1 MPLRSPPFNGPSF
14 MPYRIWITL
23 LWVGSIAAVVGCSGK
38 APPAEAPPTV
48 PATTATPAVGTT
60 PAVAAP
66 TATVPAVTTPPAV
79 ANTVD
84 PSKPETKWIGT
95 IPYDVFY
102 DQPLTVAND
111 ATAVNGGGSEKP
123 ATPTGPDVA
132 MVKPTEGGTTPA
144 EKPPAAAGSKTDWAK
159 VMPLETALEAVK
171 VARSE
176 VNANLQGIPKFGMGI
191 DSIKMNSA
199 LIGMLA
205 MIVAEHPEAANW
217 KDKAKFIRDL
227 CYKIQSTASGKG
239 SGPFKATQ
247 EVFEQITGMLD
258 GGKPPEMES
267 KDSVPYVEVAD
278 RADMM
283 KIIDKSMNDLKS
295 NIGDAK
301 RMKERA
307 SEVTRQ
313 LSVMHAMGV
322 MMGDLSYDQADNPEY
337 QTFTKNF
344 VDGAAAGVEAVKSDK
359 FEDFQGALSK
369 MNTSCGDCHPKFR
382 GGDSN

>member
-1 MPLRSPPFNGPSF
+1 MSLRLC
-14 MPYRIWITL
+14 IAL
-23 LWVGSIAAVVGCSGK
+23 LWVATIGVVVGCSGK
-38 APPAEAPPTV
+38 TPPAEAPAAVPGTV
-48 PATTATPAVGTT
+48 AAPAAGTPAAGTAPVAAAPANMA
-60 PAVAAP
+60 PAVAP
-66 TATVPAVTTPPAV
+66 PPAV

-95 IPYDVFY
+95 IPFDVFY
-102 DQPLTVAND
+102 DQPLVVASD
-111 ATAVNGGGSEKP
+111 ATLIGGGPTPAPPGNTDMAINKP
-123 ATPTGPDVA
+123 TVDPVKPDV
-132 MVKPTEGGTTPA
+132 TPV
-144 EKPPAAAGSKTDWAK
+144 AAAGAKTDWAK

-176 VNANLQGIPKFGMGI
+176 VNASLQGIPKYNAGI
-191 DSIKMNSA
+191 DSIKMNTA

-205 MIVAEHPEAANW
+205 MIVSEHSEAANW

-227 CYKIQSTASGKG
+227 CLKVQGTASEKG

-247 EVFEQITGMLD
+247 EVFEQITGILD
-258 GGKPPEMES
+258 GGKAPTMES
-267 KDSVPYVEVAD
+267 ADSVPYVEAAD

-301 RMKERA
+301 RMKDQA
-307 SEVTRQ
+307 SAVTRQ

-337 QTFTKNF
+337 QGFTKNF
-344 VDGAAAGVEAVKSDK
+344 IDGAAAGVEAVKADK

>member
-1 MPLRSPPFNGPSF
+1 MSL
-14 MPYRIWITL
+14 RIWITV

-38 APPAEAPPTV
+38 TPPVE
-48 PATTATPAVGTT
+48 TPAAVPGTVAAPAAGTTPVAAAPVGTT
-60 PAVAAP
+60 PAAAP
-66 TATVPAVTTPPAV
+66 QPAM

-102 DQPLTVAND
+102 DQPVVVAND
-111 ATAVNGGGSEKP
+111 ATPIGGGPTMPSP
-123 ATPTGPDVA
+123 APGTPI
-132 MVKPTEGGTTPA
+132 VKNTDPVTTPA
-144 EKPPAAAGSKTDWAK
+144 ETPAAAAGAKTDWAK

-171 VARSE
+171 VARTE
-176 VNANLQGIPKFGMGI
+176 VNANLQGIPKYNAGM

-205 MIVAEHPEAANW
+205 VIVSEHPEAANW

-227 CYKIQSTASGKG
+227 CLKVQGTATEKG

-247 EVFEQITGMLD
+247 ELFEQITGILD
-258 GGKPPEMES
+258 GGKPPATES
-267 KDSVPYVEVAD
+267 KDSVPYVEAAD

-283 KIIDKSMNDLKS
+283 KIINKSMDDLKS

-301 RMKERA
+301 RMKDQA
-307 SEVTRQ
+307 GEVTRQ
-313 LSVMHAMGV
+313 LSVLHALGV

-337 QTFTKNF
+337 QGFTKNF
-344 VDGAAAGVEAVKSDK
+344 IDGAAAGVEAVKADK
-359 FEDFQGALSK
+359 FDDFQGALSK

>member
-1 MPLRSPPFNGPSF
+1 MPH
-14 MPYRIWITL
+14 RIWITL

-38 APPAEAPPTV
+38 APPAVDPAPASPTTVV
-48 PATTATPAVGTT
+48 PATGATPVVAAPVGTT
-60 PAVAAP
+60 PVVAP
-66 TATVPAVTTPPAV
+66 PPAV

-84 PSKPETKWIGT
+84 PTKPETKWIGT

-102 DQPLTVAND
+102 DQPLVVAND

-123 ATPTGPDVA
+123 STPAGPDVE
-132 MVKPTEGGTTPA
+132 MVKPTDPA
-144 EKPPAAAGSKTDWAK
+144 TAPGEVPPATAGGKTDWAK
-159 VMPLETALEAVK
+159 VMPLDLALEAVK
-171 VARSE
+171 VARTD
-176 VNANLQGIPKFGMGI
+176 VNANLQGIAKYNAGI
-191 DSIKMNSA
+191 DSIKMNAA

-227 CYKIQSTASGKG
+227 CYQIQTKATGKG
-239 SGPFKATQ
+239 GGPFKETQ
-247 EVFEQITGMLD
+247 EVFELITGILD

-267 KDSVPYVEVAD
+267 ADTVPYVEVAD

-283 KIIDKSMNDLKS
+283 KIIDKSVNDLKS

-307 SEVTRQ
+307 PEVTRQ
-313 LSVMHAMGV
+313 LAVLQALGV

-337 QTFTKNF
+337 QGFTKNF
-344 VDGAAAGVEAVKSDK
+344 IDGAAAGVEAVKSDK
-359 FEDFQGALSK
+359 FDDFQGALSK

>member
-1 MPLRSPPFNGPSF
+1 MSHRV
-14 MPYRIWITL
+14 WITL

-38 APPAEAPPTV
+38 APPAEV
-48 PATTATPAVGTT
+48 PAAVPVPTAVPAVGTI
-60 PAVAAP
+60 PVVAAP
-66 TATVPAVTTPPAV
+66 AATVPAVAPPAATVPAV
-79 ANTVD
+79 APPLAVTNVVD
-84 PSKPETKWIGT
+84 PSKPDTKWIGT

-102 DQPLTVAND
+102 DQPLVVASD
-111 ATAVNGGGSEKP
+111 ATALNGGGSEKP
-123 ATPTGPDVA
+123 SPSAGPDVA
-132 MVKPTEGGTTPA
+132 MVKPTDAGTTPA
-144 EKPPAAAGSKTDWAK
+144 EAPPAAAGSNTDWAK

-171 VARSE
+171 VARTE
-176 VNANLQGIPKFGMGI
+176 VNANLQGIPKYNTGI
-191 DSIKMNSA
+191 DSIKMNTA

-217 KDKAKFIRDL
+217 KDKAKYIRDL
-227 CYKIQSTASGKG
+227 CYKIQGTASEKG

-247 EVFEQITGMLD
+247 EVFEQITGILD

-267 KDSVPYVEVAD
+267 TDKVPYVEVAD

-283 KIIDKSMNDLKS
+283 KIIDKTMNDLKS

-301 RMKERA
+301 RMKDRA
-307 SEVTRQ
+307 PEVTRQ
-313 LSVMHAMGV
+313 LAVLHALGV

-337 QTFTKNF
+337 QGFTKNF
-344 VDGAAAGVEAVKSDK
+344 IEGAAAGVEAVKSDK
-359 FEDFQGALSK
+359 FDDFQGALSK